1 VLRVKSGFA
10 GPCRSLNI
18 KCSMLCLRPI
28 LRSSLLISA
37 RHPRLVAS
45 YANERLAAATDADD
59 SSPPT
64 SSKFPRSNPIPK
76 KPKPEVKPSVQKP
89 RYQLHVFSSKNNTI
103 ATFTTP
109 QGNTKFWC
117 TAGSVGFKKS
127 QRSGYEA
134 GYQCA
139 VHIFRKIEDYITRE
153 GSLEIHLFFKGYG
166 QGRDALQRAMQTTE
180 GDRIRP
186 LIVQLTDRTPIKIG
200 GTRAKK
206 TRRL

>member
-1 VLRVKSGFA
+1 MPEFEIFER
-10 GPCRSLNI
+10 
-18 KCSMLCLRPI
+18 SMLSLRPI
-28 LRSSLLISA
+28 IRSSLLIAA
-37 RHPRLVAS
+37 RRP
-45 YANERLAAATDADD
+45 RLAAFYADERLTAGDLTYDDD

-64 SSKFPRSNPIPK
+64 APSNPVGFNPIPK
-76 KPKPEVKPSVQKP
+76 GKPKVPKLSQHKPQW
-89 RYQLHVFSSKNNTI
+89 RLHVFSSKNNTI

-109 QGNTKFWC
+109 EGDTQAWC

-139 VHIFRKIEDYITRE
+139 VHIFRKIEEIIAKEKPLD
-153 GSLEIHLFFKGYG
+153 IHLFFKGYG
-166 QGRDALQRAMQTTE
+166 QGRDAVQRAMQTTE

-206 TRRL
+206 ARRL